1 MGKVKSIIRAVLW
14 KQDYEPFFSYAR
26 VTASM
31 SLQQNLLPHLERA
44 NQHDAGTSVK
54 ARSQYTV
61 QTVSNRRR
69 NTTQD
74 THGAARHRR
83 CLARRRPELTHANQR
98 MLNICKKIAD
108 T

>member
-1 MGKVKSIIRAVLW
+1 VGKVKSIIRAVPW

-54 ARSQYTV
+54 PRSQYTV
-61 QTVSNRRR
+61 QTVSTPQHN
-69 NTTQD
+69 
-74 THGAARHRR
+74 ARH
-83 CLARRRPELTHANQR
+83 ARRRAPPALSCA
-98 MLNICKKIAD
+98 A
-108 T
+108 